1 METLGHSR
9 LPTSQV
15 QEGEKRQGVK
25 ESYNARA
32 AIILGSIHIIC
43 GVITMVADIVG
54 IVYGNI
60 PFSTGI
66 WTSVFFIV
74 SGSLAIA
81 GARSA
86 NRCLV
91 IATMVMAIIT
101 AVSAGVLLIMS
112 SVWVGIG
119 NIGNCYYPDGRPFSS
134 IDCTVGT
141 ASMVIQSVTGLA
153 MLICSICSS
162 ALTCR
167 ATCCWPTAAEGA
179 VHYTPGSSFL
189 PKVPEGG
196 HAKVDMDLLPGQG
209 SAWDGANYQKF

>member
-1 METLGHSR
+1 METLGHSQ

-32 AIILGSIHIIC
+32 AIILGSIHIVC
-43 GVITMVADIVG
+43 GVIAMVADIVG

-81 GARSA
+81 GARSG
-86 NRCLV
+86 NKCLV

-119 NIGNCYYPDGRPFSS
+119 NFGYYPRRFSS

-141 ASMVIQSVTGLA
+141 ASLVIQSVTGLA

-167 ATCCWPTAAEGA
+167 ATCCRPTAAEGA

-189 PKVPEGG
+189 PRVLEGG
-196 HAKVDMDLLPGQG
+196 HAKMDMDLLPGQG

>member
-1 METLGHSR
+1 M
-9 LPTSQV
+9 
-15 QEGEKRQGVK
+15 RQSVK
-25 ESYNARA
+25 ESYNSRA

-43 GVITMVADIVG
+43 GLIAMVADIVG
-54 IVYGNI
+54 IVYGNA

-81 GARSA
+81 GARSG
-86 NRCLV
+86 NKCRV

-112 SVWVGIG
+112 SVWVGILEY
-119 NIGNCYYPDGRPFSS
+119 CYYRNGRRFSS

-141 ASMVIQSVTGLA
+141 ASMVIQSVTGLVR
-153 MLICSICSS
+153 LICSICSS
-162 ALTCR
+162 ALTCC
-167 ATCCWPTAAEGA
+167 ATCCQPTAAEGA

-209 SAWDGANYQKF
+209 SAWDGANCQKF

>member
-1 METLGHSR
+1 MG
-9 LPTSQV
+9 
-15 QEGEKRQGVK
+15 QEGKKRQSVK

-32 AIILGSIHIIC
+32 AIILGSIHIVC
-43 GVITMVADIVG
+43 GVIAMVADIVG
-54 IVYGNI
+54 IVYGNA

-66 WTSVFFIV
+66 WTS
-74 SGSLAIA
+74 
-81 GARSA
+81 
-86 NRCLV
+86 
-91 IATMVMAIIT
+91 
-101 AVSAGVLLIMS
+101 VLLIMS

-141 ASMVIQSVTGLA
+141 ASLVIQSVTGLA

-162 ALTCR
+162 VLTCR
-167 ATCCWPTAAEGA
+167 AICCRPTAVEGA

-189 PKVPEGG
+189 PRVLERG

>member
-1 METLGHSR
+1 M
-9 LPTSQV
+9 
-15 QEGEKRQGVK
+15 
-25 ESYNARA
+25 
-32 AIILGSIHIIC
+32 
-43 GVITMVADIVG
+43 

-81 GARSA
+81 GARSG
-86 NRCLV
+86 NKCLV

-119 NIGNCYYPDGRPFSS
+119 HGRRFSPIDG
-134 IDCTVGT
+134 TVGT
-141 ASMVIQSVTGLA
+141 ASMVIQIVTGLA

-189 PKVPEGG
+189 PRVLEGG
-196 HAKVDMDLLPGQG
+196 HAKMDMDLLPGQG

>member
-1 METLGHSR
+1 METLGHSQ
-9 LPTSQV
+9 LPTSQVICVV

-141 ASMVIQSVTGLA
+141 ASLVIQSVTGLA

-167 ATCCWPTAAEGA
+167 AICCRPTA